1 MANKQERIA
10 TLIQKNITD
19 IIIFELKNSIMRLVS
34 VNSCDVN
41 HDFSLAKV
49 YVSHLDV
56 RKINDAVKELNS
68 AKGFIRSSL
77 SRKMDTYKVPELV
90 FIKDDTYER
99 AQRIESIIK
108 DINK

>member
-19 IIIFELKNSIMRLVS
+19 IIMFELKNPIMRLVS

-41 HDFSLAKV
+41 HDFSLAKI

-56 RKINDAVKELNS
+56 RKINEADKDLKE

-77 SRKMDTYKVPELV
+77 ARKMDTYKVPELV
-90 FIKDDTYER
+90 FIKDDTYDK
-99 AQRIESIIK
+99 AQRIESIINDLK
-108 DINK
+108 K

>member
-19 IIIFELKNSIMRLVS
+19 IIIFELKNPIMRLVS

-41 HDFSLAKV
+41 HDFSLVKV